1 MLINCVR
8 TQDRGHGHLQPAEGG
23 VHSGANNLDGGGS
36 SDLDLDFHAQ
46 LERLGL
52 LMAAI
57 TNDVISPETV
67 PLDTVRVYS
76 ERLKAWHANL
86 PSSLTL
92 STAIRESYESPRKN
106 STLLIH
112 CAYLGSI
119 IQLTRRILV
128 ETPLSGSPTSA
139 THSGYAYAG
148 ECGALI
154 EANITHGEEFSKICI
169 SAARQ
174 LATVSIHPSHPI
186 GSFWP

>member
-1 MLINCVR
+1 
-8 TQDRGHGHLQPAEGG
+8 
-23 VHSGANNLDGGGS
+23 
-36 SDLDLDFHAQ
+36 
-46 LERLGL
+46 
-52 LMAAI
+52 MASI

-76 ERLKAWHANL
+76 DRLKAWHANL

-119 IQLTRRILV
+119 IHLTRRILV
-128 ETPLSGSPTSA
+128 ERVATQLSGSPTSSTRA
-139 THSGYAYAG
+139 EYAYAG
-148 ECGALI
+148 DGGGALT
-154 EANITHGEEFSKICI
+154 EANTTQCEEFSKICI

-174 LATVSIHPSHPI
+174 LATVCTRPSYWFLFPPNKTKKK
-186 GSFWP
+186 WPDLFMQCSMMLMIAFPRT